1 MEMKNKLRNAL
12 LVAIAFC
19 FVSSSAF
26 AQTNDEQVINI
37 APADSVTYGS
47 FITNRF
53 FDNWFIGIAGGVN
66 MYYGE
71 YDSRADFTDRLSPA
85 LDITLGKWMTPVYGV
100 RLQWAGL
107 SAKGMTRAGAFFQDG
122 PVNSDGYAKEKFNVS
137 FLHGDFMM
145 NASNFFFG
153 YKQDRIWNAI
163 PFVGVGWAS
172 AEGEENEIA
181 LAAGLYNTFK
191 IADRFDLT
199 AEARFLFVNQR
210 FDAVVANNEAEGMG
224 TISVGLAYDI
234 SRVNSFNS
242 YVPVKPD
249 YSRYKKLIRMLK
261 GQNSD
266 LEDENGKLSKDLA
279 IERARQPQ
287 VKVVKQ
293 VEATPIVLFF
303 GIDKYSLTKKELLN
317 LDYFVNHALKLDPNK
332 VFTVTG
338 SADSATG
345 SKKGNLTLSRKRM
358 ETVCKILMNK
368 YNISENHL
376 VMEYIGGSDAHGKDL
391 QLDRSVF
398 VK

>member
-1 MEMKNKLRNAL
+1 MKMKNSLKSAL
-12 LVAIAFC
+12 LVVMAFC

-26 AQTNDEQVINI
+26 AQDNDEKVINI
-37 APADSVTYGS
+37 APADSVTHGS
-47 FITNRF
+47 FITNGF

-66 MYYGE
+66 MYFGE
-71 YDSRADFTDRLSPA
+71 YDSKADFTDRLSPA
-85 LDITLGKWMTPVYGV
+85 LDISLGKWLTPEYGV

-107 SAKGMTRAGAFFQDG
+107 SAKGMTLPGAYFQDG
-122 PVNSDGYAKEKFNVS
+122 SVNSEGYAKEKFNVS
-137 FLHGDFMM
+137 FLHADFMM

-163 PFVGVGWAS
+163 PYVGVGWAS

-181 LAAGLYNTFK
+181 MSAGLYNTFK
-191 IADRFDLT
+191 LTDRLDLT
-199 AEARFLFVNQR
+199 AEARALFVNQR
-210 FDAVVANNEAEGMG
+210 FDTVVGDDEAEGMG

-234 SRVNSFNS
+234 SKVNSFNT

-261 GQNSD
+261 GENSD
-266 LEDENGKLSKDLA
+266 LKDENGKLAKDLA
-279 IERARQPQ
+279 NERAKQPE
-287 VKVVKQ
+287 VKIVKE
-293 VEATPIVLFF
+293 VKATPIVLFF
-303 GIDKYSLTKKELLN
+303 GIDKYYLTKKELLN
-317 LDYFVNHALKLDPNK
+317 LDYFVKHALKLDPNK

-358 ETVCKILMNK
+358 EAVCSILVKK
-368 YNISENHL
+368 YKISENNI
-376 VMEYIGGSDAHGKDL
+376 VKKYIGGSDAHGKDL